1 MKARR
6 FGFRVGALLALTY
19 SLVGWAW
26 ASQIQPVTVLSPLLT
41 APSGGNGDSVAPILS
56 GDGRYVV
63 FASSANNLPTNA
75 SNYLPLMPAQMNVF
89 LRDRASQST
98 ILVSVNATGTGGGSD
113 DSIPRGISTNGQFV
127 LFESA
132 SSDLVAGV
140 TNQVNNVFVRDV
152 VNGVTIL
159 VSTGLNGTA
168 ASGASRHAVMTPDG
182 RYVAFSSDA
191 TNLVADDT
199 NGIADVF
206 VRDLQQGITVLASL
220 GATSNSLA
228 VGGGSSDLPVLSSD
242 GRYLA
247 FYSTGTNLVSG
258 VETVGEI
265 YVRDLLLGET
275 TAVSPA
281 AHALV
286 QSLLGTSN
294 IFSCSPAI
302 STNGQIIAYEACQT
316 TGFGLPAAAPG
327 VILSYDL
334 QDASTTVVDT
344 NAMATTFGSELNF
357 RGFDMTPD
365 GQFIAAVVGLPD
377 APGPGSAVE
386 VWSAQTG
393 LLTPASVSANNT
405 MLTNGI
411 SDLPVM
417 DASGR
422 FTAFMSDATNLTAN
436 IVSNG
441 FHLYLR
447 DLLSGTTTLVDA
459 DTNGIGSSRNLGGFC
474 SMSADGS
481 VVAFAAYDGALVA
494 NDNNKAYDVFAFNAT
509 SNAIELVSARQSALP
524 AEAADGP
531 SALANMSVSTNGLVA
546 FASLADNLGFGDANG
561 CSQVFVRDLGGET
574 TTLVSVDTNNLLPGN
589 GGSIA
594 ASISADGRYV
604 LFTSFASNLVAGD
617 NNNATD
623 VFVRDLQ
630 LETNVLVSVNTNE
643 TGSGNGASSAPI
655 MSSDGRYVLF
665 LSLANN
671 LAAGSFSSTTPS
683 LFWRDLQAGIT
694 RVVATRVGIADP
706 VMTPDGQNVAWC
718 SSGSLGPTVP
728 LFIWNAQTDG
738 NTYTNSQL
746 DVGRFI
752 AISPDGTRIAGYSS
766 QYNGPLWVVDRVAQ
780 TNFTLP
786 GPGTSPA
793 RPGLQFSSD
802 GRYLVYS
809 SYDGANKDQIYV
821 YDFQTAT
828 NLLVSASFSA
838 QGAGNNYSDS
848 PTISPDGRFIAY
860 RSFASNLTPSAY
872 NSAANVFLYDQVSGA
887 TMLASVS
894 QFDNASANGPSATPV
909 FSADSQTLVFQSWAS
924 DLLSGFFSSS
934 GEVWALSLYSSNS
947 PPAFSTA
954 VGPAFI
960 SGQGPTL
967 TWEVAPGHYYQAQ
980 YKNELNDPV
989 WQAVIPGVI
998 IVGNQGY
1005 FSDPSPSS
1013 SQRFYRIVAF

>member
-1 MKARR
+1 MEARFSR
-6 FGFRVGALLALTY
+6 CITCLLLALP
-19 SLVGWAW
+19 LCGVDWVAAG
-26 ASQIQPVTVLSPLLT
+26 QLQPVTVLSPQLP
-41 APSGGNGDSVAPILS
+41 APSAGNGDAVAPILS

-63 FASSANNLPTNA
+63 FASSANNLPANG
-75 SNYLPLMPAQMNVF
+75 SNYLALMPAQMNVF
-89 LRDRASQST
+89 LRDRQSQST
-98 ILVSVNATGTGGGSD
+98 TLVSVNFSATGGGNA
-113 DSIPRGISTNGQFV
+113 DSIPRGISTNAQFV

-132 SSDLVAGV
+132 ASNLVPGV
-140 TNQVNNVFVRDV
+140 TNQVNNVFVRDL

-159 VSTGLNGTA
+159 VSAGLNGTA
-168 ASGASRHAVMTPDG
+168 GGGASRHSVMTPDG
-182 RYVAFSSDA
+182 RYIAFSSDA

-228 VGGGSSDLPVLSSD
+228 VGGGASDLPTVSSD

-247 FYSTGTNLVSG
+247 FYSTATNLVSG

-265 YVRDLLLGET
+265 YVRDLVLGET
-275 TAVSPA
+275 TAISPA
-281 AHALV
+281 AHAIV

-302 STNGQIIAYEACQT
+302 STNGQLIAYEACQT
-316 TGFGLPAAAPG
+316 TGYGAPQSAPG
-327 VILSYDL
+327 VILLYDL

-377 APGPGSAVE
+377 APGPGSSVE

-393 LLTPASVSANNT
+393 LLTPASVSANNS
-405 MLTNGI
+405 LITNGI

-447 DLLSGTTTLVDA
+447 DLQAGITTLVDV
-459 DTNGIGSSRNLGGFC
+459 DTNGVGSSRNLGGFC

-531 SALANMSVSTNGLVA
+531 NAIVNMSVSTNGLVA

-561 CSQVFVRDLGGET
+561 CSQVFVRDLDGGL
-574 TTLVSVDTNNLLPGN
+574 TTLVSVDTNNLFPGD

-604 LFTSFASNLVAGD
+604 LFTSFASNLVTGD
-617 NNNATD
+617 YNNASD
-623 VFVRDLQ
+623 VFLRDMQ
-630 LETNVLVSVNTNE
+630 LGTNLLVSVDSAG
-643 TGSGNGASSAPI
+643 TGSGNGASSAPM

-665 LSLANN
+665 RSLANN
-671 LAAGSFSSTTPS
+671 LTTNSTTGTS
-683 LFWRDLQAGIT
+683 LFWRDLQAGVT
-694 RVVATRVGIADP
+694 RLLAANVGTEGAA
-706 VMTPDGQNVAWC
+706 MTPDGQNVAW
-718 SSGSLGPTVP
+718 SVSGP
-728 LFIWNAQTDG
+728 LFEWNAQAG
-738 NTYTNSQL
+738 ANTYTNSQVS
-746 DVGRFI
+746 VGKFI
-752 AISPDGTRIAGYSS
+752 AVSPDGTRIAGYSS
-766 QYNGPLWVVDRVAQ
+766 SVNTPAFVIDRIAQ

-786 GPGTSPA
+786 GPNPD

-809 SYDGANKDQIYV
+809 SRSGLNFNQIYV
-821 YDFQTAT
+821 YDFQTGS
-828 NLLVSASFSA
+828 NLLVSAGLNLPGGPNSYA
-838 QGAGNNYSDS
+838 DS
-848 PTISPDGRFIAY
+848 PTVSPDGRFIAF
-860 RSFASNLTPSAY
+860 RSFASNLTPAAY
-872 NSAANVFLYDQVSGA
+872 NSGPDVFLYDQVSGA
-887 TMLASVS
+887 TILASAS
-894 QFDNASANGPSATPV
+894 QFDNATANGPSAMPV
-909 FSADSQTLVFQSWAS
+909 FSGDSQTLVFQSWAS
-924 DLLSGFFSSS
+924 DLLEGFFSSS
-934 GEVWALSLYSSNS
+934 GEVWALSLYSFNP

-954 VGPAFI
+954 VRPAFI

-967 TWEVAPGHYYQAQ
+967 TWPAAPGHYYQAQ
-980 YKNELNDPV
+980 FKNELNDPV
-989 WQAVIPGVI
+989 WQPVIPGVI

-1005 FSDPSPSS
+1005 FSDPAPLS